1 MHHGAPLREFMGLT
15 FNLGN
20 IMMITVASAVVF
32 IIAVLATRKLAMKP
46 TGTNRRC
53 SSVPV
58 L

>member
-32 IIAVLATRKLAMKP
+32 IIAVIATRKLAMN
-46 TGTNRRC
+46 G
-53 SSVPV
+53 
-58 L
+58 